1 MAHPHQKFMQVKRKI
16 ATIFKLRLSEFF
28 IKTKQGPLDDSV
40 YEEQL
45 KEYKIEMLHVS
56 RVPREEMETTF
67 PRFLIGFN
75 KEYLATFLELLK
87 TGSEECKREVLA
99 LLEILPINIDYK
111 LYIRDVVLTKIPG
124 IPEKQQAEWQKYF
137 MWNKVE

>member
-1 MAHPHQKFMQVKRKI
+1 MQVKRKI
-16 ATIFKLRLSEFF
+16 ATIFKMRLSEFF
-28 IKTKQGPLDDSV
+28 IKTKQGPLDETV

-45 KEYKIEMLHVS
+45 KEYKIEQLHVS

-75 KEYLATFLELLK
+75 KEYLGTFLELLK

-111 LYIRDVVLTKIPG
+111 LYIRDVVLTKMPSVA
-124 IPEKQQAEWQKYF
+124 EK
-137 MWNKVE
+137 